1 MNPKHHEWFAIE
13 RGHDLRREAAGSHLL
28 AQARESAT
36 ERRRGVLV
44 GRSART
50 WLRASLVALRGIRP
64 TPRLEPPTTHT
75 P

>member
-1 MNPKHHEWFAIE
+1 MNPKHAEWLAIE
-13 RGHDLRREAAGSHLL
+13 HGHELRREAAGSRLL

-36 ERRRGVLV
+36 ERRRGVAMDGSV
-44 GRSART
+44 KT

-64 TPRLEPPTTHT
+64 TARLEPPTKR